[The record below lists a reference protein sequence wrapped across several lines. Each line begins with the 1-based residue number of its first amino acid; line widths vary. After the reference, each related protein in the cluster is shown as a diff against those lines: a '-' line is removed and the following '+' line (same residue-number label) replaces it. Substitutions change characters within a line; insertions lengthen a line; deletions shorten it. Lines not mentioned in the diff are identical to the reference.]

1 MGTEVERVVT
11 PVTPT
16 PPLADVAEK
25 PVARSLAEELKTA
38 GDWRKTS
45 AGATLDLRN
54 VDLSGADL
62 RGVDFTNAVMSGAK
76 LTNANLI
83 GAQFAWAQLQHADF
97 SGATGIVGTQFARA
111 DLTGATLPP
120 SVKFGAF
127 DAANEIAQS
136 TGKIFLTMLLV
147 CVYSWLTIN
156 STVDSKLLTDSS
168 TSKLPILN
176 VDIPIVNFYVLVP
189 IALVGIALVAMLQA
203 HRVFASVAA
212 APAILPDATAMADRA
227 STWIFG
233 AWAATRVGDQS
244 RIGFLSRAQSWLWV
258 VVGWWVAP
266 VTIAWFWMRY
276 LHRHDGGITSIQVVA
291 LSLACWLAATFL
303 TLESYTLPTVWRPG
317 RVTWR
322 RYLPAGAVGLIVPL
336 AFGLASYY
344 AINGVY
350 RGHESELSEQI
361 AADSRPATASLKRA
375 VPAWQALVPT
385 LLSRAGVNP
394 TAQLA
399 ESEISTRLTTTAVPD
414 TGESNESPKA
424 SGARLVGTNLRFAAA
439 ERAFLALAD
448 LRNTDLLGADLW
460 SADLRGANISGT
472 SFVGALL
479 YSTDLRKA
487 RANATPTAERDDS
500 AGSMIAYDTL
510 YCQRTMFAAANLRYA
525 RFQGADLRGASFDNA
540 LLQGATFA
548 RARLQRASFF
558 GADLDGADFRG
569 AYGLTAAQ
577 ILQAHHRGALF
588 SDSLLA
594 ELKRQLPGDSDIA
607 HYDAAAIQ
615 RDVAADRASGEAE
628 PDTLSAEGKRNRDA
642 TIRAAFEE
650 GAPSA
655 PSSSAVNRWRASGH
669 GAPYGCVQAGTRRHK

>member
-1 MGTEVERVVT
+1 MGTEIERVVT
-11 PVTPT
+11 PVAPVR
-16 PPLADVAEK
+16 PADVGEK
-25 PVARSLAEELKTA
+25 PVTRTLADELKAA

-45 AGATLDLRN
+45 AGENLDLRN

-62 RGVDFTNAVMSGAK
+62 RGVDFTNAVMNGAK
-76 LTNANLI
+76 LVNTNLI
-83 GAQFAWAQLQHADF
+83 GAQFAWAKLQHADF

-120 SVKFGAF
+120 SVKFGSF

-176 VDIPIVNFYVLVP
+176 VDIPIVNFYLLVP
-189 IALVGIALVAMLQA
+189 IALVGVAIVAMLQA
-203 HRVFASVAA
+203 QRVWASVAA
-212 APAILPDATAMADRA
+212 APTVLPDATAMADRA

-233 AWAATRVGDQS
+233 AWASARVCDQS
-244 RIGFLSRAQSWLWV
+244 RIGLLGRAQSWLWV
-258 VVGWWVAP
+258 VVGWWIAP
-266 VTIAWFWMRY
+266 ATIAWFWMRY
-276 LHRHDGGITSIQVVA
+276 LHRHDGGITTVQVIA
-291 LSLACWLAATFL
+291 LSLGCGLAAAFL
-303 TLESYTLPTVWRPG
+303 TLAGRTLPTTWKPERP
-317 RVTWR
+317 TWR
-322 RYLPAGAVGLIVPL
+322 GYIPAIGVAAIVPL
-336 AFGLASYY
+336 VFGLASYY

-350 RGHESELSEQI
+350 RGRESELSEQV
-361 AADSRPATASLKRA
+361 AADARPATASLRRA

-385 LLSRAGVNP
+385 LLSRAGVDP

-414 TGESNESPKA
+414 TGETNENPKA
-424 SGARLVGTNLRFAAA
+424 SGARLVGTNLRFASA

-460 SADLRGANISGT
+460 SADLRGSHISGT

-479 YSTDLRKA
+479 YGTDFRKA
-487 RANATPTAERDDS
+487 RGNATATAERIDS
-500 AGSMIAYDTL
+500 AGSIVSSDTL

-525 RFQGADLRGASFDNA
+525 RLQGADLRGASFDNS
-540 LLQGATFA
+540 LLQGATLA
-548 RARLQRASFF
+548 RARLQRATFY

-569 AYGLTAAQ
+569 AYGITAAQ
-577 ILQAHHRGALF
+577 ILEARHRGALF
-588 SDSLLA
+588 SDSLLR
-594 ELKRQLPGDSDIA
+594 ELKRLAPGDSDLA
-607 HYDAAAIQ
+607 HYDIGAIQ
-615 RDVAADRASGEAE
+615 RDVEADRASGEAE
-628 PDTLSAEGKRNRDA
+628 PDTLSVEAKHARDS
-642 TIRAAFEE
+642 TVRAAFEE

-655 PSSSAVNRWRASGH
+655 PSGSTVSRWRATGK
-669 GAPYGCVQAGTRRHK
+669 GAPYGCLQSGTQRHK

>member
-1 MGTEVERVVT
+1 MGTEVERVIT
-11 PVTPT
+11 PVAP
-16 PPLADVAEK
+16 PPLADVGEK
-25 PVARSLAEELKTA
+25 PVARSLAEELKAA

-45 AGATLDLRN
+45 AGPNLDLRN

-76 LTNANLI
+76 LVSANLI
-83 GAQFAWAQLQHADF
+83 GANFAWAKLQHADF
-97 SGATGIVGTQFARA
+97 SGATGVVGTQFARA
-111 DLTGATLPP
+111 DLMGATLPG

-127 DAANEIAQS
+127 DAANEIATS

-189 IALVGIALVAMLQA
+189 IALVGVAIVAMLQA
-203 HRVFASVAA
+203 QRVWTSVAA
-212 APAILPDATAMADRA
+212 APSVLPDATAMADRA

-233 AWAATRVGDQS
+233 AWAAARVGDQS
-244 RIGFLSRAQSWLWV
+244 RIGLLGRAQSWLWV
-258 VVGWWVAP
+258 VVGWWIAP

-276 LHRHDGGITSIQVVA
+276 LHRHDGGITTVQVIA
-291 LSLACWLAATFL
+291 LSLGCGLAASFL
-303 TLESYTLPTVWRPG
+303 TLAGRTLPTTYRPERPSWRG
-317 RVTWR
+317 
-322 RYLPAGAVGLIVPL
+322 YIPAISVALAVPL
-336 AFGLASYY
+336 VFGLSSYY

-350 RGHESELSEQI
+350 RGHENEFSEQV
-361 AADSRPATASLKRA
+361 ADERPATASLRRA

-385 LLSRAGVNP
+385 LLSSAGVNP

-414 TGESNESPKA
+414 TGETNENPKA
-424 SGARLVGTNLRFAAA
+424 SGARLVGTNLRFASA

-460 SADLRGANISGT
+460 SADLRGAHISGT

-479 YSTDLRKA
+479 FSTDLRKA
-487 RANATPTAERDDS
+487 RGNATPNAERVDTA
-500 AGSMIAYDTL
+500 AGMISSDTL

-525 RFQGADLRGASFDNA
+525 RLQGADLRGASFDNS
-540 LLQGATFA
+540 LLQGATFS
-548 RARLQRASFF
+548 RARLQRATFY

-569 AYGLTAAQ
+569 AYGITAAQ

-588 SDSLLA
+588 SDSLLT
-594 ELKRQLPGDSDIA
+594 ELKREAPGDSDLA
-607 HYDAAAIQ
+607 HYDRVAIQ
-615 RDVAADRASGEAE
+615 AEVDAERASGEAE
-628 PDTLSAEGKRNRDA
+628 PDTLSMDARRDRDSA
-642 TIRAAFEE
+642 IRTAFES
-650 GAPSA
+650 GAPTAPSA
-655 PSSSAVNRWRASGH
+655 SAVARWRAAGKSI
-669 GAPYGCVQAGTRRHK
+669 PYGCLQSGTKRHK

>member
-1 MGTEVERVVT
+1 MGTEIERVVT
-11 PVTPT
+11 PVAAPA
-16 PPLADVAEK
+16 LADI
-25 PVARSLAEELKTA
+25 PARPAASNLAAELKAA

-54 VDLSGADL
+54 ADLSGADL

-76 LTNANLI
+76 LVNANLI
-83 GAQFAWAQLQHADF
+83 GAQFAWAKLQHADF

-120 SVKFGAF
+120 SVKFGTF

-189 IALVGIALVAMLQA
+189 IALVGVAVVAMLQA
-203 HRVFASVAA
+203 QRVWASVAA
-212 APAILPDATAMADRA
+212 SPSVLPDATAMADRA

-233 AWAATRVGDQS
+233 AWAAARVGDQS
-244 RIGFLSRAQSWLWV
+244 RIGLLGRAQSWLWV
-258 VVGWWVAP
+258 VVGWWIAP

-276 LHRHDGGITSIQVVA
+276 LHRHDGGITTVQVIA
-291 LSLACWLAATFL
+291 LSLGCGLAAAFL
-303 TLESYTLPTVWRPG
+303 TLAGRTLPTAWQPERP
-317 RVTWR
+317 TWR
-322 RYLPAGAVGLIVPL
+322 EYIPAIAVSVVVPL
-336 AFGLASYY
+336 VFGLASYY

-350 RGHESELSEQI
+350 RGRESELSEQV
-361 AADSRPATASLKRA
+361 AEARPATASLRRA

-385 LLSRAGVNP
+385 LLSRAGVDP

-414 TGESNESPKA
+414 TGETNENPKA
-424 SGARLVGTNLRFAAA
+424 SGARLVGTNLRFASA

-460 SADLRGANISGT
+460 SADLRGAHIAGT

-479 YSTDLRKA
+479 YGTDFRKA
-487 RANATPTAERDDS
+487 RGNITPTAERSDAVS
-500 AGSMIAYDTL
+500 SDTL
-510 YCQRTMFAAANLRYA
+510 YCQRTMFSAANLRYA
-525 RFQGADLRGASFDNA
+525 RMQGADLRGASFDNA

-548 RARLQRASFF
+548 RARLQRATFY

-569 AYGLTAAQ
+569 AFGITAAQ

-588 SDSLLA
+588 GDSLLA
-594 ELKRQLPGDSDIA
+594 ELKRQAPGDSDLA
-607 HYDAAAIQ
+607 HYDIAAIQ
-615 RDVAADRASGEAE
+615 REVDAERASGEAE
-628 PDTLSAEGKRNRDA
+628 PDTLSSDARRSRDS
-642 TIRAAFEE
+642 TVRMAFES
-650 GAPSA
+650 GAPSV
-655 PSSSAVNRWRASGH
+655 PSGSATDRWRSTLKSI
-669 GAPYGCVQAGTRRHK
+669 PYGCLQSGAKKRK

>member
-1 MGTEVERVVT
+1 MGTEIERVVT
-11 PVTPT
+11 PVAPVR
-16 PPLADVAEK
+16 PADVGEK
-25 PVARSLAEELKTA
+25 PVTRTLADELKSA

-45 AGATLDLRN
+45 AGDGLDLRN

-76 LTNANLI
+76 LVNTNLI
-83 GAQFAWAQLQHADF
+83 GAQFAWAKLQHADF

-111 DLTGATLPP
+111 DLMGATLPP
-120 SVKFGAF
+120 SVKFGSF

-189 IALVGIALVAMLQA
+189 IALVGVAIVAMLQA
-203 HRVFASVAA
+203 QRVWASVAA
-212 APAILPDATAMADRA
+212 APSVLPDATAMADRA

-233 AWAATRVGDQS
+233 AWAAARVGDQS
-244 RIGFLSRAQSWLWV
+244 RIGLLGRAQSWLWV
-258 VVGWWVAP
+258 IVGWWIAP
-266 VTIAWFWMRY
+266 ATIAWFWMRY
-276 LHRHDGGITSIQVVA
+276 LHRHDGGITTVQVIA
-291 LSLACWLAATFL
+291 LSLGCGLAAAFL
-303 TLESYTLPTVWRPG
+303 TLAGRTLPTTWKPERP
-317 RVTWR
+317 TWR
-322 RYLPAGAVGLIVPL
+322 GYIPAISVAAIVPL
-336 AFGLASYY
+336 VFGLASYY

-350 RGHESELSEQI
+350 RGRESELSEQV
-361 AADSRPATASLKRA
+361 AADARPATASLRRA

-385 LLSRAGVNP
+385 LLSRAGVDP

-414 TGESNESPKA
+414 TGETNENPKA
-424 SGARLVGTNLRFAAA
+424 SGARLVGTNLRFASA

-460 SADLRGANISGT
+460 SADLRGAHISGT

-479 YSTDLRKA
+479 YGTDFRKG
-487 RANATPTAERDDS
+487 RGNATATAERVDS
-500 AGSMIAYDTL
+500 AAGFVGSDTL

-525 RFQGADLRGASFDNA
+525 RLQGADLRGASFDNS
-540 LLQGATFA
+540 LLQGATFQ
-548 RARLQRASFF
+548 RARLQRATFY

-569 AYGLTAAQ
+569 AYGITAAQ
-577 ILQAHHRGALF
+577 ILEAHHRGALF

-594 ELKRQLPGDSDIA
+594 ELKRQAPGDSDLA
-607 HYDAAAIQ
+607 HYDVGAIQ
-615 RDVAADRASGEAE
+615 RDVEADRASGEAE
-628 PDTLSAEGKRNRDA
+628 PDTLSADAKHARDS
-642 TIRAAFEE
+642 TVRAAFEE
-650 GAPSA
+650 GAPSF
-655 PSSSAVNRWRASGH
+655 PSGSAVSRWRATGK
-669 GAPYGCVQAGTRRHK
+669 GAPYGCLQSGTKRHK